1 MNITRRPPQG
11 LERQGRTRGYALFI
25 PTRLGSSHDPA
36 ALKDK
41 LVRKEE
47 EAAIK
52 AALLAEGGHTPESNT
67 HAFYHVTS
75 GPCRRHPACARMH
88 DYGTTRARATAES
101 SSIQINHRPV
111 SPRVALGGWGV
122 EGWEVGGGKRSDQRP
137 DQKALNSTLR

>member
-1 MNITRRPPQG
+1 M
-11 LERQGRTRGYALFI
+11 
-25 PTRLGSSHDPA
+25 
-36 ALKDK
+36 
-41 LVRKEE
+41 RKEE

-111 SPRVALGGWGV
+111 SPRVALGGGGV
-122 EGWEVGGGKRSDQRP
+122 EGWEGGGGKRSDQRP